1 MSKNKEYNS
10 LWKRWR
16 LKYRLVVLNNENLE
30 ELISLKLSKIN
41 VFLVIISSVI
51 FLIGGTALIIAFSPI
66 KESIPGYTNTDFKRQ
81 LVALNLLSDSLSGE
95 LIKRDRYLKNIKNI
109 IEGRNLDTNNTL
121 IIFSSESEKKITVE
135 KTYEDSLLR
144 EQVEAEE
151 KFNFFGSTKINNQSI
166 ENLLFFVPVSG
177 LITQSYSFD
186 ERHYGIDIVT
196 KENELIKSILNG
208 VVVLSSWTFET
219 GHVVAVQ
226 HENGLLSVYKHNSVL
241 LKEQGER
248 VKAGEALAIIGNSGK
263 WSSGP
268 HLHFE
273 LWHNNN
279 PVDPEEYILF

>member
-1 MSKNKEYNS
+1 MSKNKDYNS
-10 LWKRWR
+10 FWKRWR
-16 LKYRLVVLNNENLE
+16 LKYRLVVLNSENLE
-30 ELISLKLSKIN
+30 ELISLKLSRIN
-41 VFLVIISSVI
+41 VFLVIICSVI
-51 FLIGGTALIIAFSPI
+51 FLIGGTALIIAFSPV
-66 KESIPGYTNTDFKRQ
+66 KESIPGYTNTEFKRQ

-109 IEGRNLDTNNTL
+109 IEGRSLDTVNPL
-121 IIFSSESEKKITVE
+121 IVNSSESEKKITVE
-135 KTYEDSLLR
+135 KTFEDSLLR

-151 KFNFFGSTKINNQSI
+151 KFNFFGSTNIDNQSI
-166 ENLLFFVPVSG
+166 ENLLFFVPVRG
-177 LITQSYSFD
+177 LITQSYNFD
-186 ERHYGIDIVT
+186 ERHYGVDIVT
-196 KENELIKSILNG
+196 KENELIKSTLKG

-241 LKEQGER
+241 LKQQGQKVE
-248 VKAGEALAIIGNSGK
+248 AGEALAIVGNSGK

-279 PVDPEEYILF
+279 PVDPEQYILF

>member
-16 LKYRLVVLNNENLE
+16 LKYRLVVLNNETLE

-151 KFNFFGSTKINNQSI
+151 KVQFF
-166 ENLLFFVPVSG
+166 
-177 LITQSYSFD
+177 
-186 ERHYGIDIVT
+186 
-196 KENELIKSILNG
+196 
-208 VVVLSSWTFET
+208 W
-219 GHVVAVQ
+219 
-226 HENGLLSVYKHNSVL
+226 
-241 LKEQGER
+241 
-248 VKAGEALAIIGNSGK
+248 
-263 WSSGP
+263 
-268 HLHFE
+268 
-273 LWHNNN
+273 
-279 PVDPEEYILF
+279 

>member
-166 ENLLFFVPVSG
+166 ENLLFFVPVRG

>member
-16 LKYRLVVLNNENLE
+16 LKYRLVILNNESLE

-41 VFLVIISSVI
+41 VFLVIISSII

-166 ENLLFFVPVSG
+166 ENLLFFVPVRG

-248 VKAGEALAIIGNSGK
+248 VEAGEALAIIGNSGK

>member
-16 LKYRLVVLNNENLE
+16 LKYRLVVLNNETLE

-109 IEGRNLDTNNTL
+109 IEGRNLDTNNNL